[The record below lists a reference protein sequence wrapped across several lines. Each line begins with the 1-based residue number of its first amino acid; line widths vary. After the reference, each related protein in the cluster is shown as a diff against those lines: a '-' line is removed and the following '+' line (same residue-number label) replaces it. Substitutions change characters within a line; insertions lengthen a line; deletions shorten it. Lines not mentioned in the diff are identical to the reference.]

1 MERTPLTSPQST
13 PEIATDDFVRRFAMR
28 TSNLMWFLGAGASA
42 SSGIPTAGD
51 MIWEFKQRLFVTQRK
66 TSPRAVADLSDPNV
80 RLKLQNFIDSMADA
94 PAPGSADEYA
104 ALFEIVYPAES
115 DRRAYIDSKVKGG
128 KPSYGHIALAT
139 LMHGGISRL
148 VWTTNFDPL
157 VADACA
163 KVYDGTGHLTT
174 ISLGE
179 PDLAAQAI
187 SEDRWPIEVK
197 IHGDFRS
204 RRLKNTSDQLRLQDE
219 RLRRILVDCCRRS
232 GLIAVGYSGRDAS
245 VMDTLES
252 ALDTPGAFPAGLFW
266 LHRGDGEPYESVSR
280 LISKARAAGV
290 EASLIRMENFDETMR
305 DLVRVH
311 PSLVTRVLDQFSLER
326 RRRSPAPRRPLQ
338 GNWPILRLNAI
349 PILQSPTLCR
359 VVACEVG
366 GYAEARGAAEAAGVS
381 VLVARTKAGVL
392 AFGTDDDVHAAFDG
406 YNVTSF
412 DLHTIETKRL
422 RYQSGERGLLQD
434 ALACALSRH
443 RGLEVI
449 RRGSSDLLYPS
460 APSDQR
466 WRGLKQLVGALSGT
480 VPGVGELRWFEG
492 LEVRLDWADDRLWL
506 LLEPRT
512 VFDGATADNKAVAA
526 DFARERTIKRY
537 NRDLNHVIDF
547 WARALSGTGD
557 TIRAFGI
564 ADGVDATF
572 RLGTDTA
579 YSRKSS

>member
-1 MERTPLTSPQST
+1 
-13 PEIATDDFVRRFAMR
+13 
-28 TSNLMWFLGAGASA
+28 
-42 SSGIPTAGD
+42 
-51 MIWEFKQRLFVTQRK
+51 MIWDFKQRLFVTQRK

-80 RLKLQNFIDSMADA
+80 RLKLQNFIDSLADA
-94 PAPGSADEYA
+94 PASGSADEYA
-104 ALFEIVYPAES
+104 ALFEMVYPAES
-115 DRRAYIDSKVKGG
+115 DRRAYIDAKVKGG
-128 KPSYGHIALAT
+128 KPAYGHIALAT

-179 PDLAAQAI
+179 PEVAAQAI
-187 SEDRWPIEVK
+187 SENRWPIEVK

-204 RRLKNTSDQLRLQDE
+204 RRLKNTSDELRLQDE

-232 GLIAVGYSGRDAS
+232 GLIIVGYSGRDAS

-252 ALDTPGAFPAGLFW
+252 ALDSPDAFPAGLFW

-280 LISKARAAGV
+280 LISRARAAGV
-290 EASLIRMENFDETMR
+290 EAALVHMENFDEIMR
-305 DLVRVH
+305 DLIRVH
-311 PSLVTRVLDQFSLER
+311 PDLDTRILDQFSLER

-338 GNWPILRLNAI
+338 GTWPILRLNAI
-349 PILQSPTLCR
+349 PVLQSPTLCR
-359 VVACEVG
+359 VIVCEVG

-392 AFGTDDDVHAAFDG
+392 AFGTDDDVHAAFDS

-422 RYQSGERGLLQD
+422 RYESGERGLLQD
-434 ALACALSRH
+434 ALTRALSRH

-492 LEVRLDWADDRLWL
+492 LEVRLEWADDRLWL

-512 VFDGATADNKAVAA
+512 VFDGATADNKTVIG
-526 DFARERTIKRY
+526 DFARERTVKRY
-537 NRDLNHVIDF
+537 NCQLNRLIDF
-547 WARALSGTGD
+547 WARALSGAGD

>member
-1 MERTPLTSPQST
+1 MTSPQRT
-13 PEIATDDFVRRFAMR
+13 PEIANDDFVRRFAMR
-28 TSNLMWFLGAGASA
+28 TSNIMWFLGAGASA

-51 MIWEFKQRLFVTQRK
+51 MIWEFKQRLFVTQRR

-80 RLKLQNFIDSMADA
+80 RLKLQNFIDSLTDA

-104 ALFEIVYPAES
+104 TLFEMVYPAES
-115 DRRAYIDSKVKGG
+115 DRRAYIDAKVKGG

-163 KVYDGTGHLTT
+163 KVYDSTGHLTT

-179 PDLAAQAI
+179 PDIAEQAI
-187 SEDRWPIEVK
+187 PEGRWPIEVK

-204 RRLKNTSDQLRLQDE
+204 RRLKNTSDELRLQDE
-219 RLRRILVDCCRRS
+219 RLRRMLVECCRRS
-232 GLIAVGYSGRDAS
+232 GLIVVGYSGRDSS

-266 LHRGDGEPYESVSR
+266 LYRGDGEPYERVSR
-280 LISKARAAGV
+280 LLSKAQGAGV
-290 EASLIRMENFDETMR
+290 EGALVRMENFDEMMR
-305 DLVRVH
+305 DLIRVH
-311 PSLVTRVLDQFSLER
+311 QNLDTRVLDQFSLER

-338 GNWPILRLNAI
+338 GNWPILRFNAI
-349 PILQSPTLCR
+349 PILQSPSLCR
-359 VVACEVG
+359 VVVCDVG

-392 AFGTDDDVHAAFDG
+392 AFGTDYDMHAAFDS

-422 RYQSGERGLLQD
+422 RYESGERGLLQD
-434 ALACALSRH
+434 ALTRALCRR

-460 APSDQR
+460 VPSDQR

-480 VPGVGELRWFEG
+480 VPGIGELRWFEG
-492 LEVRLDWADDRLWL
+492 VEVRLDWADDRLWL
-506 LLEPRT
+506 LMEPRT
-512 VFDGATADNKAVAA
+512 VFDGATADNKALAA
-526 DFARERTIKRY
+526 DFARERTVKRY
-537 NRDLNHVIDF
+537 NRDLNSLIGF

-557 TIRAFGI
+557 AIRAFDI

-572 RLGTDTA
+572 QLGSDTA